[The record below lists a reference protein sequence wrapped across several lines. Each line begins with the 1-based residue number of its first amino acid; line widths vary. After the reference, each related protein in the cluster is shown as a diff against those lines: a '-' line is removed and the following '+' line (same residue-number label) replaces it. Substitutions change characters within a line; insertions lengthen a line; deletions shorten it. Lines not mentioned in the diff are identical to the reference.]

1 MKCLSKNYTVY
12 RRYHEEDRLLE
23 STPKYDFWFKRGLSM
38 LNVNEVTP
46 DDSGKYR
53 GLNKASDVKITFLK
67 LEFLNHLYVC

>member
-1 MKCLSKNYTVY
+1 
-12 RRYHEEDRLLE
+12 
-23 STPKYDFWFKRGLSM
+23 M